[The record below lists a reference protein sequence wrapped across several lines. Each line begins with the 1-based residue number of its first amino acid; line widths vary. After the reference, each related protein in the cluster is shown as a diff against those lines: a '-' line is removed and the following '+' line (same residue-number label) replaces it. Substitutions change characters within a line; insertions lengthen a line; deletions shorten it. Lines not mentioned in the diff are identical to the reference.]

1 MAIKKTELYRS
12 LWDACD
18 ELRGGM
24 DASQYKNY
32 VLVMLFWRYVSD
44 KAKQDSRSLQKIP
57 PGASF
62 SDLGSL
68 KNQSDMGDRM
78 NKAIEALAKKN
89 DLSGVIDVVD
99 FNDEEK
105 LGKGNAKVKTL
116 TNLVSIFEND
126 DLDFSKNRAGGDD
139 LLGDAYEYLMM
150 KFATE
155 SGKSKGQFYTPAEVS
170 RILAAV
176 LEVDV
181 NKGGQTIYDPT
192 CGSGSLL
199 LKVGDLIEKTV
210 TLYGQEKDVS
220 TAALAKMN
228 TILHGSDTV
237 DIGRGNSTLAEPR
250 WTEDGVRLKKFDY
263 VVANPPFSLKN
274 WTNDVDPENDKF
286 GRFTGFGV
294 PPQKNGDYAFLLHIV
309 ASLKT
314 HGKAAVILPHG
325 VLFRGN
331 AEEDIRTELVKRG
344 LIKGIIGLPANL
356 FYGTGI
362 PACIVVLDKE
372 GAKERKDIF
381 MVNAAEGFVKNGNKN
396 RLRERDIRLIIDT
409 FTSRSE
415 LPRYSR
421 SVPIEEI
428 ASEKNGYNL
437 NLPRYIDMQEEEDIQ
452 DIDAH
457 LNGGIPLRDL
467 DALERFWK
475 AFPGM
480 RKELFGSL
488 REGYSTPLKGKREL
502 RETISSHPEFLKFQQ
517 NLTTVFGAWKAG
529 VKGQLESLDVGAHP
543 KKVLGTMA
551 EALMRNFDNM
561 ALLDKYDMYQHLME
575 YWDVTLQ
582 DDLYLIAQDGW
593 KAEPYRVFKKDKDKK
608 KDIGWACDLVP
619 KDIVIGAYF
628 ADEQRAL
635 STLEGEL
642 EAAEEAFDA
651 FEEEHS
657 AEGGALTD
665 LEKISKGNVQK
676 ALKEAKKT
684 AVADEE
690 AVIFQEYLS
699 LYERKAKL
707 KKDIKSKRV
716 ELDTAA
722 LSKYP
727 ELSPE
732 DIKKLVIE
740 DKWFAS
746 LESAVNKEMRGIS
759 QRLTERLTELMERYE
774 STLPEIESELAEL
787 NKKVRG
793 HLEKMGFSWS

>member
-1 MAIKKTELYRS
+1 MAIKKTELYSS
-12 LWDACD
+12 LWKACD

-24 DASQYKNY
+24 DASQYKDY

-44 KAKQDSRSLQKIP
+44 KAKQDSRSLIHVP
-57 PGASF
+57 SGCSF
-62 SDLGSL
+62 SDLKAL
-68 KNQSDMGDRM
+68 KNQSDIGDRM
-78 NKAIEALAKKN
+78 NKSIEALAKAN
-89 DLSGVIDVVD
+89 DLSGVINVVD

-105 LGKGNAKVKTL
+105 LGKGKEKVDRL
-116 TNLVSIFEND
+116 TNLVAIFEND
-126 DLDFSKNRAGGDD
+126 DLDFTKNRAGGDD

-150 KFATE
+150 HFATE

-181 NKGGQTIYDPT
+181 DKEGQTIYDPT

-199 LKVGDLIEKTV
+199 LKVGDVIEAHV
-210 TLYGQEKDVS
+210 DLYGQEKDVS
-220 TAALAKMN
+220 TAALAQMN
-228 TILHGSDTV
+228 MILHGSDTAEV
-237 DIGRGNSTLAEPR
+237 ARGNSTLAKPEFIEESG
-250 WTEDGVRLKKFDY
+250 WLKKFDY

-274 WTNDVDPENDKF
+274 WTNGFDPENDEF

-344 LIKGIIGLPANL
+344 LIKGVIGLPANL

-480 RKELFGSL
+480 RKELFGPL
-488 REGYSTPLKGKREL
+488 REGYFAPLKGKREL
-502 RETISSHPEFLKFQQ
+502 RETISSHPEFLEFQQ
-517 NLTTVFGAWKAG
+517 DLTTVFGAWKAG
-529 VKGQLESLDVGAHP
+529 VKGQLESLGVGAHP
-543 KKVLGTMA
+543 KKVLAAMA
-551 EALMRNFDNM
+551 EALMERFDNM
-561 ALLDKYDMYQHLME
+561 ALLDDYDMYQHLME

-582 DDLYLIAQDGW
+582 DDLYLIAQEGW
-593 KAEPYRVFKKDKDKK
+593 KAEPYRVFKEDKGKK

-619 KDIVIGAYF
+619 KDLVIGAYF
-628 ADEQRAL
+628 ADEQKAL

-642 EAAEEAFDA
+642 EAAEEAFDT

-657 AEGGALTD
+657 SEGGALRD
-665 LEKISKGNVQK
+665 LEKINKGNVQK

-684 AVADEE
+684 AGAEEE
-690 AVIFQEYLS
+690 AAVFQEFLD
-699 LYERKAKL
+699 LFAQRAKL
-707 KKDIKSKRV
+707 KKDIKDRGND
-716 ELDTAA
+716 LDASA
-722 LSKYP
+722 FFKYP
-727 ELSPE
+727 ELTPK

-746 LESAVNKEMRGIS
+746 LESSVNKEMRGIS

>member
-1 MAIKKTELYRS
+1 MAIKKTELYSS
-12 LWDACD
+12 LWKACD

-24 DASQYKNY
+24 DASQYKDY
-32 VLVMLFWRYVSD
+32 VLVLLFWRYVSD
-44 KAKQDSRSLQKIP
+44 KAKQDSRSLTHVP
-57 PGASF
+57 SGCSF
-62 SDLGSL
+62 SDLKAL
-68 KNQSDMGDRM
+68 KNQSDIGDRM
-78 NKAIEALAKKN
+78 NKSIEELAKAN
-89 DLSGVIDVVD
+89 DLSGVINVVD
-99 FNDEEK
+99 FNDDEK
-105 LGKGNAKVKTL
+105 LGKGKEKVDRL
-116 TNLVSIFEND
+116 TNLVAIFEND
-126 DLDFSKNRAGGDD
+126 DLDFTKNRAGGDD

-150 KFATE
+150 HFATE

-176 LEVDV
+176 LEADVD
-181 NKGGQTIYDPT
+181 KEGQTIYDPT

-199 LKVGDLIEKTV
+199 LKVGDVIEAHV
-210 TLYGQEKDVS
+210 DLYGQEKDTP
-220 TAALAKMN
+220 TAALAQMN
-228 TILHGSDTV
+228 MILHGSPTAEV
-237 DIGRGNSTLAEPR
+237 ARGNSTLAKPAF
-250 WTEDGVRLKKFDY
+250 TEESGWLKKFDY
-263 VVANPPFSLKN
+263 VVANPPFSSKN
-274 WTNDVDPENDKF
+274 WTNGFNPENDEF

-372 GAKERKDIF
+372 GAKERNDIF

-480 RKELFGSL
+480 RKELFGPL
-488 REGYSTPLKGKREL
+488 REDYSAPLKGKREL
-502 RETISSHPEFLKFQQ
+502 RETISSHPEFLEFQQ
-517 NLTTVFGAWKAG
+517 NLTTVFGAWKTG

-543 KKVLGTMA
+543 KKVLATMA
-551 EALMRNFDNM
+551 EALMERFDNM
-561 ALLDKYDMYQHLME
+561 ALLDDYDMYQHLME

-582 DDLYLIAQDGW
+582 DDLYLIAQEGW
-593 KAEPYRVFKKDKDKK
+593 KAEPYRVFKEDKGKK

-619 KDIVIGAYF
+619 KDLVIGAYF
-628 ADEQRAL
+628 AGEQKAL

-642 EAAEEAFDA
+642 EAAEEAFDT

-657 AEGGALTD
+657 SEGGALTD
-665 LEKISKGNVQK
+665 LEKINKGNVQK

-684 AVADEE
+684 AGAEEE
-690 AVIFQEYLS
+690 AAVFQECLD
-699 LYERKAKL
+699 LYALRAKL
-707 KKDIKSKRV
+707 KKDIKTKGV

-722 LSKYP
+722 LSKYQ

-746 LESAVNKEMRGIS
+746 LELAVNKEMRGIS

-774 STLPEIESELAEL
+774 STLPEIETELAEL

>member
-1 MAIKKTELYRS
+1 MAIKKTELYSS
-12 LWDACD
+12 LWKACD

-24 DASQYKNY
+24 DASQYKDY

-44 KAKQDSRSLQKIP
+44 KAKQDSRSLIHVP
-57 PGASF
+57 PGCGF
-62 SDLGSL
+62 SDLKAH
-68 KNQSDMGDRM
+68 KNQTDIGDRM
-78 NKAIEALAKKN
+78 NKSIEALAKAN
-89 DLSGVIDVVD
+89 ELSGVINVVD

-105 LGKGNAKVKTL
+105 LGKGKEKVDRL
-116 TNLVSIFEND
+116 TNLVAIFEND
-126 DLDFSKNRAGGDD
+126 DLDFTKNRAGGDD

-150 KFATE
+150 HFATE

-176 LEVDV
+176 LEADTD
-181 NKGGQTIYDPT
+181 KEGQTIYDPT

-199 LKVGDLIEKTV
+199 LKVGDVIEQEV
-210 TLYGQEKDVS
+210 SLYGQEKDVS
-220 TAALAKMN
+220 TAALAQMN
-228 TILHGSDTV
+228 MILHGSPTAEV
-237 DIGRGNSTLAEPR
+237 ARGNSTLAKPEFTDQSG
-250 WTEDGVRLKKFDY
+250 WLKKFDY

-274 WTNDVDPENDKF
+274 WTNGFDPENDLF
-286 GRFTGFGV
+286 GRFDGFGV

-314 HGKAAVILPHG
+314 NGKAAVILPHG

-331 AEEDIRTELVKRG
+331 AEEDIRTELIKRG

-372 GAKERKDIF
+372 GASERTNIF

-409 FTSRSE
+409 FTSRNE
-415 LPRYSR
+415 LPRFSR

-428 ASEKNGYNL
+428 ASEKNGFNL

-467 DALERFWK
+467 DALDRFWK

-480 RKELFGSL
+480 RRELFGPL
-488 REGYSTPLKGKREL
+488 RDGYNAPLKSKKEL
-502 RETISSHPEFLKFQQ
+502 RGTISSHPEFLEFQK
-517 NLTTVFGAWKAG
+517 NLVAVFDSWKVS
-529 VKGQLESLDVGAHP
+529 VKGQLHGLGVGANP
-543 KKVLGTMA
+543 KRVLSEMA
-551 EALMRNFDNM
+551 EALMEKFDNM
-561 ALLDKYDMYQHLME
+561 VLLDDYDMYQHLME

-582 DDLYLIAQDGW
+582 DDLYLIAQEGW
-593 KAEPYRVFKKDKDKK
+593 KAEPYRVFKEDKGKK

-619 KDIVIGAYF
+619 KDLIIRAYF
-628 ADEQRAL
+628 SEEQKAL
-635 STLEGEL
+635 SNLEGEL
-642 EAAEEAFDA
+642 EAAEEAFDS

-657 AEGGALTD
+657 AEGGALTE
-665 LEKISKGNVQK
+665 LEKINKGNVQK

-684 AVADEE
+684 AGADEE
-690 AVIFQEYLS
+690 AVVFQEYLN
-699 LYERKAKL
+699 LYERKSKL
-707 KKDIKSKRV
+707 KKDIKSKGV
-716 ELDTAA
+716 ELDAVA

-727 ELSPE
+727 ELTSE

-740 DKWFAS
+740 SKWFES
-746 LESAVNKEMRGIS
+746 LESSINKEMRGIS
-759 QRLTERLTELMERYE
+759 QRLTDRLTELMERYE
-774 STLPEIESELAEL
+774 STLPEIESELQEL